1 MRKYYAYILCCRDG
15 TFYTGFAVDLSKR
28 VAEHN
33 AGKGAKYT
41 RGRRPVALVYWE
53 EFSSKSE
60 ALRREKVLQKQ
71 SRAEKARL
79 VAAFLQ
85 PGPGGC
91 M

>member
-41 RGRRPVALVYWE
+41 RGRRPVTLVYWE

-60 ALRREKVLQKQ
+60 ALRREKALQKQ
-71 SRAEKARL
+71 SRAEKARR
-79 VAAFLQ
+79 VAAFSQ

-91 M
+91 T